1 MLQCQGVSVAMS
13 PEQRAERRRITAAIA
28 KIGPVVPGTLLQRSM
43 HCSKAGCRCH
53 AEPPQLHGPYW
64 FWTRKVNNKTVSQVL
79 SDEQAAEYQEWF
91 DNERTLRALIGELE
105 ALGIDSIQS
114 DPRTPRRAKRR
125 T

>member
-1 MLQCQGVSVAMS
+1 MAMS
-13 PEQRAERRRITAAIA
+13 PEQRAERRRIRAAMA
-28 KIGPVVPGTLLQRSM
+28 QIGPVVPGTLLQRSM

-64 FWTRKVNNKTVSQVL
+64 FWTRKVNKKTVSQVL

-125 T
+125 A